1 MHFTLIFFDLFCV
14 HIIYLLFYYEERH
27 NLYFSLDKRKD
38 SEMERGKLYITF
50 LFESLKVRDHFG
62 DLGVDVRIILK

>member
-1 MHFTLIFFDLFCV
+1 
-14 HIIYLLFYYEERH
+14 
-27 NLYFSLDKRKD
+27 LYFSLDKRKD